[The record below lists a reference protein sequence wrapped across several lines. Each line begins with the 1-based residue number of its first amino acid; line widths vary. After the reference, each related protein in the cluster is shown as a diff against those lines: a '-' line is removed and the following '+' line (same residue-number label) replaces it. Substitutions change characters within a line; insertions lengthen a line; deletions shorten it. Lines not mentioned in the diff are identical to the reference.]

1 MATTFE
7 KLSSNKVKLGFEVA
21 PEKFEDALVKAY
33 HKNAKRF
40 SIPGFRKGK
49 APMKVI
55 ENFYG
60 SGVFCSPKSIRRRSR
75 STI

>member
-55 ENFYG
+55 
-60 SGVFCSPKSIRRRSR
+60 
-75 STI
+75 